1 MRPFSLCTAFIRLE
15 ILACVDGVNSYLPTL
30 PASGI
35 RKKTRRRQSLQL
47 RHVVIGLSNMN
58 ELKKGAEI
66 ELQIESLA
74 FGTKGVSRVDG
85 FVVFVEE
92 ALPGQRLRAQ
102 IFKKKKG
109 YAEARTLAIL
119 QQSSAFVPP
128 RCRHFADCGGCL
140 LQNLDYPAQLSSK
153 EQQVKEL
160 LQHIGGIAEPPL
172 ATVIGAPEI
181 FFYRNKMEFSFSRQ
195 RWLTREEIAQNE
207 ITLAK
212 NFALGLHT
220 RNRYDKT
227 LAIEECHLQSP
238 VSNQILAIARAFT
251 EKHEL
256 LPYTTFG
263 HTGFWR
269 FLVIREGKKTGEVM
283 VNIVTAEVSGG
294 RAAVEQ
300 LAARLRAEIPQ
311 LTTIVHNINRSKA
324 QIAFGDEEI
333 VLHGPGF
340 IRERIGAFLFQI
352 SANSFFQTNTLGAE
366 KLYELARDFAGLTG
380 AETVFDLYCG
390 AGTIAIFISPQAKQ
404 VVGFEIVPQAIHDAG
419 VNCHLNDVDN
429 CTFVLGDLKDELAQ
443 TPLLIKRWGRPD
455 VIIVDPPRAG
465 MHPKVVQKIIELSP
479 RRIVYVSCNPSTFAR
494 DVKELALAGYQLKK
508 AQPVDMFPHTSH
520 IEVVGVLEK

>member
-1 MRPFSLCTAFIRLE
+1 MT
-15 ILACVDGVNSYLPTL
+15 D
-30 PASGI
+30 
-35 RKKTRRRQSLQL
+35 
-47 RHVVIGLSNMN
+47 
-58 ELKKGAEI
+58 LKKGAEV

-74 FGTKGVSRVDG
+74 FGTKGVSRLNG

-92 ALPGQRLRAQ
+92 ALPGQRVRAQ
-102 IFKKKKG
+102 IYKKKKG
-109 YAEARTLAIL
+109 YAEARTIEVI
-119 QQSSAFVPP
+119 QQSPNFVTP

-140 LQNLDYPAQLSSK
+140 LQNLDYDTQLLSK
-153 EQQVKEL
+153 QQQVKEL
-160 LQHIGGIAEPPL
+160 LEHIGGIAAPPIMP
-172 ATVIGAPEI
+172 VIGSPQI

-195 RWLTREEIAQNE
+195 RWLTREEIAKNE
-207 ITLAK
+207 IALAK

-238 VSNQILAIARAFT
+238 LSNQILAVARAFT
-251 EKHEL
+251 EKHAL

-269 FLVIREGKKTGEVM
+269 FLVIREGKNTNEAM
-283 VNIVTAEVSGG
+283 VNVVTADAPAG
-294 RAAVEQ
+294 RAAVQQ
-300 LAARLRAEIPQ
+300 LAEKLQAEIPQ
-311 LTTIVHNINRSKA
+311 ITTIVHNINHSKA
-324 QIAFGDEEI
+324 QVAVGDEEV

-340 IRERIGAFLFQI
+340 IRERIGSFLFQI

-366 KLYELARDFAGLTG
+366 KLYTVAREFAGLTG
-380 AETVFDLYCG
+380 RETVFDLYCG

-419 VNCHLNDVDN
+419 VNCHLNEVRN
-429 CTFVLGDLKDELAQ
+429 CAFILGDLKDELAQ
-443 TPLLIKRWGRPD
+443 TPLLVNRWGRPD
-455 VIIVDPPRAG
+455 VVIIDPPRAG

-479 RRIVYVSCNPSTFAR
+479 PRIVYVSCNPSTFAR
-494 DVKELALAGYQLKK
+494 DVKELTFTGYQLKK
-508 AQPVDMFPHTSH
+508 TQPVDMFPHTSH